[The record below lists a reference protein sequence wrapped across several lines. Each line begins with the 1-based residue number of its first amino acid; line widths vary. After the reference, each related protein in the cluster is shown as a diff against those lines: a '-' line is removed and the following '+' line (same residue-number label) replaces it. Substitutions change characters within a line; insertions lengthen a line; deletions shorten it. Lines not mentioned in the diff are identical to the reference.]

1 MVNFIAHLGRAS
13 LYFCAQVGYAGLF
26 LGQTVCRRPK
36 LNQGLHLIV
45 KQIYQLG
52 VLSLLIIL
60 VSALFIGM
68 VVALQGYYTLVK
80 FAAEGQLGQLVA
92 LSVVREL
99 APVVTGLL
107 FAGRAGSA
115 LTAELGLMRAT
126 EQINAME
133 MMAVDP
139 FWRIIAPRFWAGI
152 IAMPCLT
159 ILFDLVAIY
168 GGQFVGVN
176 WLGVNPGS
184 FWGHMQE
191 AVIFGPDIMN
201 GVLKALCFGF
211 LITWV
216 AVFQGFYSAPNA
228 RGISQSTTKTVVYS
242 SLLVLVFDFI
252 LTAVMMG
259 GW

>member
-1 MVNFIAHLGRAS
+1 MVDFFSRVGRSA
-13 LYFCAQVGYAGLF
+13 LYFCAQVGYAGFF
-26 LGQTVCRRPK
+26 LGRTVSQRPK
-36 LNQGLHLIV
+36 LRQGFRLTV
-45 KQIYQLG
+45 KQVYQLG
-52 VLSLLIIL
+52 VLSLLIVL
-60 VSALFIGM
+60 VSGLFIGM

-80 FAAEGQLGQLVA
+80 FSAEGQLGQLVA

-139 FWRIIAPRFWAGI
+139 FWRIIFPRFWAGI

-168 GGQFVGVN
+168 GGQFVGVD
-176 WLGVNPGS
+176 WLGVNAGS
-184 FWGHMQE
+184 FWGSMQE
-191 AVIFGPDIMN
+191 AVVFGPDIIN
-201 GVLKALCFGF
+201 GVLKALCFGV

-216 AVFQGFYSAPNA
+216 AVFQGFYSEPNA
-228 RGISQSTTKTVVYS
+228 RGISEATTKTVVYS
-242 SLLVLVFDFI
+242 SLLVLAFDFI
-252 LTAVMMG
+252 LTAIMMG

>member
-1 MVNFIAHLGRAS
+1 MISFLARIGRVS
-13 LYFCAQVGYAGLF
+13 LHFCARLGYAGLF
-26 LGQTVCRRPK
+26 LGRTIGCRPK
-36 LNQGLHLIV
+36 MSQAWSLIV
-45 KQIYQLG
+45 KQVYQLG
-52 VLSLLIIL
+52 VLSLLIIV

-80 FAAEGQLGQLVA
+80 FAAEGELGQLVA

-139 FWRIIAPRFWAGI
+139 YWRIIAPRFWAGI

-168 GGQFVGVN
+168 GGRFVGVD
-176 WLGVNPGS
+176 WLGVSIGS
-184 FWGHMQE
+184 FWGNMQD
-191 AVIFGPDIMN
+191 AVAFGPDIVN
-201 GVLKALCFGF
+201 GVLKALCFGV

-216 AVFQGFYSAPNA
+216 AVFQGFYSESNA
-228 RGISQSTTKTVVYS
+228 RGISQATTKTVVYA
-242 SLLVLVFDFI
+242 SLLVLMFDFI

>member
-1 MVNFIAHLGRAS
+1 MVNFLAHLGRAG
-13 LYFCAQVGYAGLF
+13 LYFCSQVGHAGLF
-26 LGQTVCRRPK
+26 IGKTVSRRPK
-36 LNQGLHLIV
+36 LNQGLPLIV

-126 EQINAME
+126 EQISAME

-139 FWRIIAPRFWAGI
+139 LWRIIAPRFWAGL

-168 GGQFVGVN
+168 GGYFVGVD
-176 WLGVNPGS
+176 WLGVSSGS
-184 FWGHMQE
+184 FWGHMQD
-191 AVIFGPDIMN
+191 AVIFGPDIIN
-201 GVLKALCFGF
+201 GALKAFCFGV

-216 AVFQGFYSAPNA
+216 AVFQGFYSQPNA
-228 RGISQSTTKTVVYS
+228 RGISQATTKTVVYS
-242 SLLVLVFDFI
+242 SLLVLIFDFI
-252 LTAVMMG
+252 LTAIMMG